1 MPWRETESTA
11 RAGSASDCRT
21 PRCNCLMTA
30 KVALAK
36 PLADWAAPPIPDTP
50 LPGHKPSG
58 ITCPN
63 PAIAPQW
70 RGFPFGRIPL
80 HSRQGFYVWCSRC
93 LHGREPKKRVSLKGS
108 CGIKEGATD
117 LRTALGLGR
126 NRSPSATLHQATDL
140 KEHDEDTDPDNQI
153 SCRERIASAGYM
165 VGM

>member
-1 MPWRETESTA
+1 
-11 RAGSASDCRT
+11 
-21 PRCNCLMTA
+21 MTA

-36 PLADWAAPPIPDTP
+36 PLADWAAPPSPDTP

-70 RGFPFGRIPL
+70 RGFPFGASPGIAAKASTFGVVGAL
-80 HSRQGFYVWCSRC
+80 TGGSRKKGFPQGELWDQR
-93 LHGREPKKRVSLKGS
+93 G
-108 CGIKEGATD
+108 GATD
-117 LRTALGLGR
+117 LRAALGLGR
-126 NRSPSATLHQATDL
+126 NRSPSATSHQATDL

-153 SCRERIASAGYM
+153 SCRERITSAGYM